1 MISLQLNKT
10 LNFNQPI
17 SLVSSKSI
25 SNRYLILGALS
36 KNNIEIENLSN
47 ADDTKILQ
55 SALSQENNEINLIGK
70 FTFDFIDINNFY
82 RTFQIRTKH
91 VQNQKFARILFKN

>member
-55 SALSQENNEINLIGK
+55 SALSQENNEINIGHAGTAMRFLLAYLSIK
-70 FTFDFIDINNFY
+70 PGQYTLTGSS
-82 RTFQIRTKH
+82 RMQ
-91 VQNQKFARILFKN
+91 